1 MLRDMVKPLTRNQ
14 MAWRA
19 AQDVADRS
27 YVNLGIGIPVLVANY
42 IPRERS
48 VMLQSE
54 NGILGIGPAPAEA
67 DIDPYF
73 VDAGGQKISLTHGGM
88 LTDSVGAFTMI
99 TGGHIDV
106 TLLGAFQV
114 GYNGDFANWDA
125 KLPNK
130 GPLVG
135 GAMDLAAGAKEVRL
149 IMAHTTREGEPRLV
163 AACTYP
169 LTARGRASRIYTD
182 LAVVDVTPSG
192 FVVREMV
199 EGLSAEALSA
209 KSGAPLA
216 FASDCKTLAA
226 PEL

>member
-1 MLRDMVKPLTRNQ
+1 MTKRLSRNQ

-19 AQDVADRS
+19 AQDVAGGS
-27 YVNLGIGIPVLVANY
+27 YVNLGIGIPILVANY
-42 IPRERS
+42 IPEDRS

-54 NGILGIGPAPAEA
+54 NGILGIGPAPAA
-67 DIDPYF
+67 DEIDPYF
-73 VDAGGQKISLTHGGM
+73 VDAGAQFVSLAPGGM

-114 GYNGDFANWDA
+114 AGNGDFANWDA
-125 KLPNK
+125 KVPNK

-135 GAMDLAAGAKEVRL
+135 GAMDLAAGAKDVRL
-149 IMAHTTREGEPRLV
+149 IMAHTTRDGEPRLV
-163 AACTYP
+163 AACAYP

-182 LAVVDVTPSG
+182 LAVVDVTRDG

-199 EGLSAEALSA
+199 DGIGRDALAA

-226 PEL
+226 PDLED